1 MTPPHHASP
10 QEPTGDTRAGIE
22 TLKMFA
28 PYVMAHKA
36 RIFISM
42 VLLILAKVATVVTPL
57 ILKRIIDDLN
67 PQTSDLIVL
76 PLALLL
82 IYGGLRFSSTLFRE
96 SRNIIFARVR
106 FAIMRQISTKVVA
119 HLHQLSLRYHL
130 ERKTGALSRDINRG
144 TNSVS
149 TVLSHVLFN
158 ILPTILEVLMVCG
171 ILMTQYSGWFALV
184 ALVTF
189 SAYVAL
195 TLKMTTWR
203 IPLRKE
209 MNKTESEAN
218 TRAIDA
224 LLNYETVKY
233 FGNETYEVDRYATS
247 LKRWE
252 DAGAKS
258 FAAMGLLNLGQGLV
272 IALGVTSLMVLAA
285 QGVVAGELTLGDLVA
300 VNAFLIQLFI
310 PLGFLGMIYN
320 SLKNAFADME
330 RMLNL
335 FRETSEVE
343 DAPGASALQP
353 QGGHVRFE
361 GVGFSYNEERQILHD
376 VTLDIPAG
384 SKVALVGPSGSGKS
398 TLAKLLFRFYDPT
411 HGRITIDGQDI
422 KQVTQASLRA
432 QLGVVPQD
440 TVLFNDTIAYNIG
453 YARLGATQEEI
464 EQATRLASLE
474 AFVQRLPQGYD
485 TIVGERGLKLSG
497 GEKQRVAIAR
507 AILKQPPVMIFDEA
521 TSSLDSNSERAILDA
536 LNGVAQAH
544 TTLVIAH
551 RLSTIID
558 ADLIVVLDQGRVL
571 EQGTHEELLQAQGAY
586 AHMWALQQDSAQ
598 EDPQD
603 DQTPDGAHP

>member
-1 MTPPHHASP
+1 MTPPDHSSP
-10 QEPTGDTRAGIE
+10 DDAAPETKAGLE

-28 PYVMAHKA
+28 PYVTEHKA
-36 RIFISM
+36 RIVISIT
-42 VLLILAKVATVVTPL
+42 LLILAKVATVITPL
-57 ILKRIIDDLN
+57 VLKEIIDDLN
-67 PQTSDLIVL
+67 PQTSDLLVL
-76 PLALLL
+76 PLVLLL

-119 HLHQLSLRYHL
+119 HLHELSLRYHL
-130 ERKTGALSRDINRG
+130 DRKTGALSRDINRG

-171 ILMTQYSGWFALV
+171 ILMSQYSAWFAIV
-184 ALVTF
+184 AAITF

-233 FGNETYEVDRYATS
+233 FGNEAYEVDRYTNS
-247 LKRWE
+247 LKQWE

-258 FAAMGLLNLGQGLV
+258 YAAMGLLNLGQGLI

-285 QGVVAGELTLGDLVA
+285 QGVAAGEMTLGDLVA

-343 DAPGASALQP
+343 DIPDAPALRT

-361 GVGFSYNEERQILHD
+361 GVGFSYGPDRQILHD
-376 VTLDIPAG
+376 VNLDIPAG
-384 SKVALVGPSGSGKS
+384 SKVALVGASGSGKS
-398 TLAKLLFRFYDPT
+398 TLAKLLFRFYDPS

-422 KQVTQASLRA
+422 KMVSQDSLRSK
-432 QLGVVPQD
+432 LGVVPQD
-440 TVLFNDTIAYNIG
+440 TVLFNDTIAYNIN
-453 YARLGATQEEI
+453 YARLS
-464 EQATRLASLE
+464 ATREEVEHATKLASLE
-474 AFVQRLPQGYD
+474 EFVQRLPQGYD
-485 TIVGERGLKLSG
+485 TVVGERGLKLSG

-536 LNGVAQAH
+536 LNQVAQAH

-551 RLSTIID
+551 RLSTIVD
-558 ADLIVVLDQGRVL
+558 ADLIVVLDQGHVL
-571 EQGTHEELLQAQGAY
+571 EQGTHEDLIQAQGAY
-586 AHMWALQQDSAQ
+586 AQMWALQQDS
-598 EDPQD
+598 
-603 DQTPDGAHP
+603 TPGDVLPTPSAG